1 MSLRC
6 WRKPALTRRLGQ
18 LSGVKSAITS
28 KLGHFSGVKSAVTC
42 KAGHLSGVKPAVTS
56 KIGQLSGVK
65 PAVTCKLGHLS
76 GVKPAVTRKLGH
88 LSGVKSA
95 VTRKVGHSCWYCC
108 YSRQSDQNMYMTVI
122 KRTSLKQN
130 PQFIYFLSRSPLPG
144 EQNMREGLV
153 SLKSQFEQKAIIFQ
167 RPKVQALGK
176 YFTKDIV
183 TFMTLLG
190 QLRHG
195 SFWGSEK
202 EPKKKKKKKEQKQK
216 RNKIGR

>member
-6 WRKPALTRRLGQ
+6 WRKPAVTRRLGQ
-18 LSGVKSAITS
+18 LSGVKSAITR
-28 KLGHFSGVKSAVTC
+28 KL
-42 KAGHLSGVKPAVTS
+42 
-56 KIGQLSGVK
+56 GQLSGVK
-65 PAVTCKLGHLS
+65 PAVTRKLGHLS

-95 VTRKVGHSCWYCC
+95 VTRKLGHLSGVKSAVTRKLGHSCWYCC
-108 YSRQSDQNMYMTVI
+108 ARPALESLFTTVGLEYVYDCNQKNI
-122 KRTSLKQN
+122 VKTKSLVY
-130 PQFIYFLSRSPLPG
+130 FFLSRSPLPG

-153 SLKSQFEQKAIIFQ
+153 LLKSQFEQKAIIFQ

-202 EPKKKKKKKEQKQK
+202 EPKKKKKEQKQK
-216 RNKIGR
+216 RTKIGR